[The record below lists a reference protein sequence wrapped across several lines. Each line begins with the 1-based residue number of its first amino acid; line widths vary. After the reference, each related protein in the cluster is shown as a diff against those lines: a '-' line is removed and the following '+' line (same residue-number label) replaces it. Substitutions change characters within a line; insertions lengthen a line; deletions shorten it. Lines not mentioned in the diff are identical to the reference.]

1 MPRLLRQWVSKKL
14 RKAQMYNVSFFCLR
28 SGNSVATFMSQNICH
43 MLYELSSSQTW
54 AMTGLS
60 LVPDVG
66 FILLVAWN
74 KHAGVFLLLSLLA
87 ILDEMLVNHRFSPS
101 PAVPFTPF
109 KKKWDRVSC
118 LKKQSN
124 VASHH
129 HVKKVVS
136 DSLLPVDFAVSDWAR
151 LSAVASVIS
160 ILEKNRIIYHPAGF
174 VIISCAWF
182 SSV

>member
-1 MPRLLRQWVSKKL
+1 MRCLSITGFPP
-14 RKAQMYNVSFFCLR
+14 AQQYHLP
-28 SGNSVATFMSQNICH
+28 H
-43 MLYELSSSQTW
+43 L
-54 AMTGLS
+54 
-60 LVPDVG
+60 
-66 FILLVAWN
+66 
-74 KHAGVFLLLSLLA
+74 
-87 ILDEMLVNHRFSPS
+87 
-101 PAVPFTPF
+101 

-124 VASHH
+124 VTSHH

-174 VIISCAWF
+174 VITGCAWF
-182 SSV
+182 SSVQVPDQMLNKQICLRFFLRMWRSKWKLLQKFPWEQRYHFWSLDLFFFLLIFGLVSCLIAILNRLNSIIWLWDQ